1 MDSDKDKQET
11 ALQPARRRFV
21 GTVAA
26 GLAAAQAAA
35 QNGASTSTSNAAPA
49 SRSLTPPSYAKPPF
63 PRQQQAWPGLTGKM
77 TPRPDHGETS
87 YRGSGRLLGRR
98 ALITGGDSGIGRA
111 AAIAFA
117 REGADVAINYL
128 PAEEPDAREV
138 VALIRQAGRN
148 AVALPGD
155 IRDEGF
161 CKRLVADAVHQLG
174 GLDILVNNAARQHS
188 VESILDLTTAE
199 LDWHFKTNLYAP
211 FWITKAAIPHM
222 PPGGAII
229 VTASVQAY
237 EPSPNHRPGLRR
249 GRGQGQSVTAR
260 RRLGDGL
267 AAQARALEAEQARD
281 HSEGEGTGRNQLAEG
296 AGIVAALSNGHVVD
310 LQFIVRITMPR
321 GSFCAAFR
329 ISRLLSQCKDSTGVE
344 ILFWESG
351 ETHPG
356 TIDRAQMRRTPS
368 HYPDW
373 VGLPHT
379 RR

>member
-155 IRDEGF
+155 IRDEAF
-161 CKRLVADAVHQLG
+161 CKRLVSDAVHQLG

-199 LDWHFKTNLYAP
+199 LDWHFKTNVYAP

-237 EPSPNHRPGLRR
+237 EPSPNLFAYS
-249 GRGQGQSVTAR
+249 QTKAALVAFTKS
-260 RRLGDGL
+260 L
-267 AAQARALEAEQARD
+267 AK
-281 HSEGEGTGRNQLAEG
+281 QLADKGIRVNAVAPGPVWTPLQVTGGQTQKNLEEFG
-296 AGIVAALSNGHVVD
+296 ADQPMKRPAQPAELAPAYVALAE
-310 LQFIVRITMPR
+310 
-321 GSFCAAFR
+321 AAA
-329 ISRLLSQCKDSTGVE
+329 SYTTGQVY
-344 ILFWESG
+344 G
-351 ETHPG
+351 VAGGKGNP
-356 TIDRAQMRRTPS
+356 
-368 HYPDW
+368 
-373 VGLPHT
+373 
-379 RR
+379 